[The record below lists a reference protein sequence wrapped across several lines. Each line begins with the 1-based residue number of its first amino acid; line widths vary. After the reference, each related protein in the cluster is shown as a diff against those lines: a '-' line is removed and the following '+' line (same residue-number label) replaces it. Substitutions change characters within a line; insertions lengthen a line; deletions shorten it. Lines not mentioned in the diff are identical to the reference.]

1 MNNIKNNKIPKCV
14 SQDCECDAAINKH
27 YPDSEGG
34 QYWTL
39 CEECYNADQQEDGV
53 EKKKDRKNSTSRE
66 EVENLINNINL
77 PEECNCTPREMLG
90 TSWWKQLGFG
100 RPCVC
105 AELTRD
111 TLINKIWDTIK
122 KEINPEIPRRLAE
135 HGFNISTHHVALV
148 NNRERRPWRRPEDVK
163 ELAEAIVKCADEF
176 GMDLTKIILPKGI
189 KVSAADENGFEVNM

>member
-1 MNNIKNNKIPKCV
+1 MNKMNNIKNNKIPKCV

-39 CEECYNADQQEDGV
+39 CEECYKDDQQEDDFV
-53 EKKKDRKNSTSRE
+53 YKITD
-66 EVENLINNINL
+66 IHL
-77 PEECNCTPREMLG
+77 PENGCNCTPREMLG

-148 NNRERRPWRRPEDVK
+148 NNRERRPWRRPEDAE
-163 ELAEAIVKCADEF
+163 ELAEAVVKCADEF
-176 GMDLTKIILPKGI
+176 GMDLTKIILPSRI
-189 KVSAADENGFEVNM
+189 TVSPVDDNGFEIIV